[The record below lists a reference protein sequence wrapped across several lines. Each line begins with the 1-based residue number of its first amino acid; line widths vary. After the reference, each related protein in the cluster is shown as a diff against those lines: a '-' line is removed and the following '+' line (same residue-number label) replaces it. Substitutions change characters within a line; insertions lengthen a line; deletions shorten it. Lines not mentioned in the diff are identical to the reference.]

1 MHTGGLDRSGPAP
14 SVPHS
19 ASAYGSQGARRSSG
33 FDEAN
38 MQTTNMWAAEGS
50 RAFAGARGA
59 SCVQR
64 GPLTRVNDGGNDKM
78 EENRSMTVGDAIE
91 GAVTTTQTSR
101 LGPPDRDR
109 GGETRGNSPR
119 CLNE

>member
-1 MHTGGLDRSGPAP
+1 
-14 SVPHS
+14 
-19 ASAYGSQGARRSSG
+19 
-33 FDEAN
+33 
-38 MQTTNMWAAEGS
+38 
-50 RAFAGARGA
+50 
-59 SCVQR
+59 
-64 GPLTRVNDGGNDKM
+64 M